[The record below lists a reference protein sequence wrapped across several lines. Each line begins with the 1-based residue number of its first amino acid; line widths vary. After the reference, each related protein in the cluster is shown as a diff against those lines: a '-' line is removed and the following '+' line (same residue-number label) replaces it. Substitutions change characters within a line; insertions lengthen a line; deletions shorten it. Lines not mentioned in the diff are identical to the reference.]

1 MTYSVHTDCSRP
13 QRVKNRFNN
22 HSGPRNPK
30 NRAHPY
36 SRSICTTIRALLAG
50 DNTNINRPKQKLQ
63 PTQAYSALYWQK
75 KLKAII
81 DNEWADK
88 VVSEPELK
96 KKSGAYLRYMNMRL
110 GQMLKD
116 EDDGG
121 EGGGRNIIA
130 TTETCARPSFPLCSC
145 RTKKIFRR
153 MNANVSRRQGN
164 ASGMFLVIV
173 PCVFTND
180 RSSAIGQSDANARGS
195 SENH

>member
-13 QRVKNRFNN
+13 QRVKNWFNN

-50 DNTNINRPKQKLQ
+50 DNANINRPKQKLQ

-75 KLKAII
+75 KLKAIV

-116 EDDGG
+116 E
-121 EGGGRNIIA
+121 
-130 TTETCARPSFPLCSC
+130 TTEVKAEVEHYRNNRDMRAPVISPLLMPHEEDLPEDERERLKKARK
-145 RTKKIFRR
+145 RQRY
-153 MNANVSRRQGN
+153 VSR
-164 ASGMFLVIV
+164 
-173 PCVFTND
+173 D
-180 RSSAIGQSDANARGS
+180 RSLRLY
-195 SENH
+195 